1 MSDKKDQ
8 FTQIPSDQ
16 INVLYC
22 VRDAGGGIVKQGQ
35 CSLDVVDL
43 QAAEPGQTVE
53 IVPELVEEELP
64 PTRWDKR
71 RLSQYP
77 KITDQLGAIWK
88 ALELLKQQGMDI
100 GPEAEQVLA
109 QINDTKARHPKQ

>member
-43 QAAEPGQTVE
+43 QATEPGQTAH
-53 IVPELVEEELP
+53 IVPDLVEEDLP

-100 GPEAEQVLA
+100 GSEAEQVLA
-109 QINDTKARHPKQ
+109 QINDTKARHPKT